1 MIRAAIIGGSGYAG
15 GELLRLLLWHPQV
28 QLTAVTSNS
37 HTGKPVSAVHPNL
50 TKLTSL
56 HFVEEDLDAVAVNA
70 DVIFFALPHGEALTR
85 IPAVVGRAR
94 VLDLGGDFR
103 LKDAAVYTQTYKLPH
118 TTPELLEAAVYGL
131 TEWNREAIAT
141 AQLVACPG
149 CFPTGA
155 LLALLPLARAGW
167 LGGPVVIDSKTGSS
181 GSGNKPVEGTHH
193 PERAHDFRAYGLF
206 NHRHAPEIS
215 QELERA
221 AGDSLDMTFTPHSA
235 PMVRGI
241 FTTAYAFLREPTTP
255 AQLTALYE
263 AAYGAEPFIRLVEQA
278 RCAVVAHSNF
288 CDISLACS
296 GRKVIITSALD
307 NLVKGAAGQAV
318 QNMNVMFGLPETTGL
333 LFPGTHP

>member
-1 MIRAAIIGGSGYAG
+1 MIKAAIIGGSGYAG
-15 GELLRLLLWHPQV
+15 GELLRLLLWHPGV
-28 QLTAVTSNS
+28 QLTAVTSHS

-50 TKLTSL
+50 VKLTDL
-56 HFVEEDLDAVAVNA
+56 QFAPEDLEVIAEEA
-70 DVIFFALPHGEALTR
+70 DVVFFALPHGEALAR
-85 IPAVVGRAR
+85 IPGVVGQAR

-103 LKDAAVYTQTYKLPH
+103 LKDAKIYAQSYKLPH
-118 TTPELLEAAVYGL
+118 TAPDLLAEAVYGL
-131 TEWNREAIAT
+131 TEWNREAIAA

-155 LLALLPLARAGW
+155 LLALLPLARAGA
-167 LGGPVVIDSKTGSS
+167 LSGPVVIDSKTGSS

-193 PERAHDFRAYGLF
+193 PERAYDFRAYGLF

-221 AGDSLDMTFTPHSA
+221 AGASLDVIFTPHSA

-241 FTTAYAFLREPTTP
+241 FTTAYAFLPEPVTL

-263 AAYGAEPFIRLVEQA
+263 EAYGAEPFIRLVEQA
-278 RCAVVAHSNF
+278 RSAVVAHSNF

-296 GRKVIITSALD
+296 GRKVIVTSALD
-307 NLVKGAAGQAV
+307 NLVKGAAGQAL
-318 QNMNVMFGLPETTGL
+318 QNMNVMFDLPETTGL

>member
-15 GELLRLLLWHPQV
+15 SELLRLLLGHPEV
-28 QLTAVTSNS
+28 QITAVTSNT

-50 TKLTSL
+50 TKLTNL
-56 HFVEEDLDAVAVNA
+56 CFVEENLDAIAGEA
-70 DVIFFALPHGEALTR
+70 DVIFFALPHGEALRR
-85 IPAVVGRAR
+85 IPEVIGRVR

-103 LKDAAVYTQTYKLPH
+103 LKDAGVYAQAYKLPH
-118 TTPELLEAAVYGL
+118 TASELLTEAVYGL
-131 TEWNREAIAT
+131 TEWNREAIAA

-167 LGGPVVIDSKTGSS
+167 LTGPVVIDSKTGSS

-221 AGDSLDMTFTPHSA
+221 AGALLDVTFTPHSA

-241 FTTAYAFLREPTTP
+241 FTTAYAFLPEPVTLV
-255 AQLTALYE
+255 QLSELYQ
-263 AAYGAEPFIRLVEQA
+263 AAYGAEFFIRLVEQA
-278 RCAVVAHSNF
+278 RSAVVAHSNF

-296 GRKVIITSALD
+296 GRKVIVTSALD
-307 NLVKGAAGQAV
+307 NLVKGAAGQAI
-318 QNMNVMFGLPETTGL
+318 QNMNVMFELPETMGL